1 MSFAAALLDPA
12 LPAPAGLTD
21 PQGRPAGRRFDVY
34 RNNVAVGLRRALE
47 EGFPV
52 TRAIVG
58 EDFFAAM
65 AQLFLRAH
73 RPGSPRLWEYGAELP
88 GFLAD
93 FPPAACLPYLPDV
106 ARLELAIRHSY
117 HAADATP
124 VPAAA
129 LAIPPERLLAA
140 RLRLAPALRLV
151 RSDWPLWSIWHFH
164 HGGPRPEPG
173 PQDVAVVRPGF
184 DPRPVLL
191 PKGAAAFLLALMQG
205 GTVAEA
211 IDAAGPDHPLSE
223 TLTLLFAQGAVT
235 ELIEAP

>member
-1 MSFAAALLDPA
+1 MTFAKALLDPA
-12 LPAPAGLTD
+12 LPTPAGLTD

-34 RNNVAVGLRRALE
+34 RNNVAVSLRTALE

-65 AQLFLRAH
+65 AQVFLRSH
-73 RPGSPRLWEYGAELP
+73 PPQSPRLWEYGADLP

-93 FPPAACLPYLPDV
+93 FPPAAHLPYLPDV

-124 VPAAA
+124 LPADA
-129 LAIPPERLLAA
+129 LAVPPERLLSA
-140 RLRLAPALRLV
+140 RLALAPSLRLV
-151 RSDWPLWSIWHFH
+151 RSEWPVWSIWQFH
-164 HGGPRPEPG
+164 HGGPAPQSG
-173 PQDVAVVRPGF
+173 PQDVAVLRPSY
-184 DPRPVLL
+184 DPVPVLL
-191 PKGAAAFLLALMQG
+191 PVGGAAFLTALLRG
-205 GTVAEA
+205 ETVLRA

-223 TLTLLFAQGAVT
+223 TLTLLLTHGAVT
-235 ELIEAP
+235 DLIETP